1 MLATKESS
9 VKTRG
14 AAFDMLLSLAE
25 RAESRAAADDVSRAS
40 AVRDVIVVVAAGLAG
55 RSVLRGPYR
64 GALDH

>member
-1 MLATKESS
+1 
-9 VKTRG
+9 
-14 AAFDMLLSLAE
+14 MLLSLAE